1 MTDATR
7 EDGASAED
15 ARCEGARERAR
26 GRGGDAREATRR
38 GKMKRAR
45 EDARSSAED
54 ADAGEG
60 DDGDAVMRA
69 IAAARADS
77 LSRRSSAWLDAGGDV
92 ENAPGGKRTE
102 INFPGSKEEYEQLL
116 LSGGTTGMSKET
128 LERKLRKKGGDGED
142 GAEDEEGEWKVS
154 AVIVPEGGAGDA
166 RRGDEAT
173 SDGATWVQSYDAES
187 DGFYY
192 FHSKTHETTWDR
204 PEGVEI
210 IPDETAAAKLAEDA
224 EAQKKRDAKRRERAF
239 AEARTDAEVTSDALD
254 ALKAHTSVDV
264 TRIKLPGLKSWY
276 YEDDSG
282 NWQGPFTAAELMAW
296 RSMLPMELRLFE
308 HGDEAKETTLA
319 DVLGDAPLLAQ
330 CAALGIVLPPRSTAA
345 HAQHALRAARSESLA
360 PEVDHDGPAAPQS
373 DWERAVMEGL
383 PPEQAIMR
391 GADPAEVAR
400 KVLEKRAADLEAS
413 YNSTGVY
420 NKVLNRITDASTI
433 AKPTSVYGSIGLD
446 NYVDTTTLDAALHQM
461 KNRKHVKLTKKQI
474 AALKERKRKL
484 KDKFNNEWL
493 RRDD

>member
-1 MTDATR
+1 MKRARGDSLP
-7 EDGASAED
+7 SAED
-15 ARCEGARERAR
+15 AR
-26 GRGGDAREATRR
+26 
-38 GKMKRAR
+38 
-45 EDARSSAED
+45 
-54 ADAGEG
+54 
-60 DDGDAVMRA
+60 DGDASDAVARA
-69 IAAARADS
+69 IAAARAES
-77 LSRRSSAWLDAGGDV
+77 LSRRSSTWLDAGGDV

-116 LSGGTTGMSKET
+116 LSGGTTGISKET
-128 LERKLRKKGGDGED
+128 LERKLRKKDGDDD
-142 GAEDEEGEWKVS
+142 GAEDEEAAWTVS
-154 AVIVPEGGAGDA
+154 AVIVPEGGVGDA
-166 RRGDEAT
+166 AAT

-187 DGFYY
+187 DGYYY

-204 PEGVEI
+204 PKGVEI
-210 IPDETAAAKLAEDA
+210 IPDETAAAKLAEEA

-360 PEVDHDGPAAPQS
+360 PEVERDGSAAPQN

-420 NKVLNRITDASTI
+420 NKVLNRITDASTM

-446 NYVDTTTLDAALHQM
+446 NYVDTTTLDAALHEM

>member
-1 MTDATR
+1 M
-7 EDGASAED
+7 
-15 ARCEGARERAR
+15 
-26 GRGGDAREATRR
+26 
-38 GKMKRAR
+38 
-45 EDARSSAED
+45 
-54 ADAGEG
+54 
-60 DDGDAVMRA
+60 
-69 IAAARADS
+69 
-77 LSRRSSAWLDAGGDV
+77 
-92 ENAPGGKRTE
+92 
-102 INFPGSKEEYEQLL
+102 
-116 LSGGTTGMSKET
+116 
-128 LERKLRKKGGDGED
+128 
-142 GAEDEEGEWKVS
+142 
-154 AVIVPEGGAGDA
+154 
-166 RRGDEAT
+166 
-173 SDGATWVQSYDAES
+173 
-187 DGFYY
+187 
-192 FHSKTHETTWDR
+192 
-204 PEGVEI
+204 
-210 IPDETAAAKLAEDA
+210 
-224 EAQKKRDAKRRERAF
+224 QKKRDAKRRERAF

-282 NWQGPFTAAELMAW
+282 NWQGPFTTAELMAW

-330 CAALGIVLPPRSTAA
+330 CAALGIALPPRSTAA
-345 HAQHALRAARSESLA
+345 HAQHALRAGRSESLA